1 MQFNLRDTHQ
11 GNTGDTG
18 DVTDISDDGIDTDG
32 NISNDPTVN
41 EINSTAG
48 INAVKTSSFTDNNND
63 DILNLGD
70 VINYTILIT
79 NTGNVTL
86 SSITLSDELLDANN
100 LAHCF

>member
-1 MQFNLRDTHQ
+1 MEKLFCINFLLKKNAIQFTGSSP
-11 GNTGDTG
+11 GNTG

-32 NISNDPTVN
+32 NIINDPTVN
-41 EINSTAG
+41 EINSAAG

-70 VINYTILIT
+70 VINYTILIK

-86 SSITLSDELLDANN
+86 SSIIQTS
-100 LAHCF
+100 